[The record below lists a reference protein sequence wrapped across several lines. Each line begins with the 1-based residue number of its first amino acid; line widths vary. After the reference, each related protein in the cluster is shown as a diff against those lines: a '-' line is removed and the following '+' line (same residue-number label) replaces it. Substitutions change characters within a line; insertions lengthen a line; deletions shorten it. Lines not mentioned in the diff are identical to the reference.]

1 MVITVMFNHPTYV
14 TFCITH
20 LFLFETMFSP
30 FQPALYL
37 KTTAEEEKCF
47 PRRLPHIQDGR
58 FHLWNYRLHGASLPA
73 RPIVAMSCAIGFLP
87 VEQQQLDGVLVPVA

>member
-37 KTTAEEEKCF
+37 KPLLKREVFPSKITTYPGWSF
-47 PRRLPHIQDGR
+47 PSVELSSSWRVASSTANCRNVLC
-58 FHLWNYRLHGASLPA
+58 YRLSA
-73 RPIVAMSCAIGFLP
+73 R
-87 VEQQQLDGVLVPVA
+87 

>member
-30 FQPALYL
+30 FQPAFYL
-37 KTTAEEEKCF
+37 KTTAEERSVSLEDYHISRMVVSICGIIVF
-47 PRRLPHIQDGR
+47 MERRSQ
-58 FHLWNYRLHGASLPA
+58 HG
-73 RPIVAMSCAIGFLP
+73 
-87 VEQQQLDGVLVPVA
+87 QLAQCLVPSAFCPLSSSS